1 MPSSQAGRLPRW
13 LLAVGAAVVVTVA
26 GSAAWAL
33 WPRSVGVAHARQY
46 LNVSA
51 CLLTDP
57 AGIAPGTPAAPVWAA
72 MQSTSLATHVMVTY
86 LADTGPADVRPML
99 NTLIQRQCGVIIAT
113 GTATAGVVA
122 AGKANPHQRFLLV
135 TAPGAA
141 AVAGTPNTATVP
153 AAGAPGRIDQLIR
166 ALAANA
172 PPPGS

>member
-13 LLAVGAAVVVTVA
+13 LLAAGAAVVVAV
-26 GSAAWAL
+26 GVAAWAL
-33 WPRSVGVAHARQY
+33 WPRPAAVAQARHY

-57 AGIAPGTPAAPVWAA
+57 AGITAGTPAAPVWAA
-72 MQSTSLATHVMVTY
+72 MQSASLSTHVMVTY
-86 LADTGPADVRPML
+86 LADTGPTDVRPML

-113 GTATAGVVA
+113 GTATAGVIA

-135 TAPGAA
+135 ATPGGA
-141 AVAGTPNTATVP
+141 AVAVAPNTAIVP
-153 AAGAPGRIDQLIR
+153 AASAPGRVNQMIR